1 MINLAPQNMAKSWLK
16 IQATSLNFDFT
27 FEILQEPPFYVLV
40 SMYKNTSFY
49 TLKQPGSPTLLGPVL
64 LYHQKS
70 EEIVQ

>member
-1 MINLAPQNMAKSWLK
+1 MINLAAQNMAKSWLK

-70 EEIVQ
+70 EEIV